1 MHVGLQIGRAQKKEI
16 LIVLKK
22 TGLSEQT
29 VSLGKPVGV
38 GSSTGFFIVPV

>member
-1 MHVGLQIGRAQKKEI
+1 MHVGLQIRRAQKKEI

-22 TGLSEQT
+22 TGLSEET

-38 GSSTGFFIVPV
+38 RSSTGFLIVPV